1 MQKKNNL
8 EKMAD
13 DILRSDA
20 KARGYLKGDSL
31 RGYGD
36 YASEYGI
43 LTSKRQSEI
52 EKTEKVGFNE
62 EQLESILHGG
72 VDRATA
78 AKYRKASEE

>member
-1 MQKKNNL
+1 MQKKSNL

-13 DILRSDA
+13 DILREDA
-20 KARGYLKGDSL
+20 RQRGYLKGQSL

-52 EKTEKVGFNE
+52 EKTEKIGFSE

-72 VDRATA
+72 VDRQTS